1 MIAVFTIIA
10 TSHTQRIANNVL
22 KDYILIKIK
31 ELVFILNILIV
42 TMNPTEL
49 STFIEHHLIK

>member
-10 TSHTQRIANNVL
+10 TSHTERISNNVL
-22 KDYILIKIK
+22 KDYILMKIK

-49 STFIEHHLIK
+49 LTSTVHHLIK

>member
-10 TSHTQRIANNVL
+10 TSHTERISNNVL
-22 KDYILIKIK
+22 KDYILMKIK

-49 STFIEHHLIK
+49 LTSTVHYLIK